1 MCGPILWSIK
11 RTQKWVCRPSILVH
25 EIDSKLGPPIRHE
38 SQPKTKSAFAH
49 FVFCGSVGQGNRSR
63 ALPEHWRGTDLRERL
78 FGRTVALDLAPRLQG
93 VLHTAVGPLATL
105 LRLFQWFSQTHFLIM
120 TFVSIVLIDA
130 FFYHDAFFYGS
141 RGCIFLS

>member
-25 EIDSKLGPPIRHE
+25 EIDSKLGPPTRRK
-38 SQPKTKSAFAH
+38 SQPKTKSAFAN
-49 FVFCGSVGQGNRSR
+49 FVFRGSVGQGNRSR
-63 ALPEHWRGTDLRERL
+63 ALPKHWRGTDLRERL

-120 TFVSIVLIDA
+120 TLVSIVLIDA
-130 FFYHDAFFYGS
+130 FSYHDAFFYGS